1 MNVPWIRGARAA
13 FVFLTRI
20 PVGGF
25 PYTKDDFRWAGA
37 YFPFVGAVLGAIAGI
52 VMIALLPAGAM
63 AAAICCVA
71 LSMMLTGAF
80 HEDGLADTA
89 DALGGAY
96 DREKLFVILKDSR
109 VGSFG
114 AAALFVVLAL
124 RVALLARL
132 ESEALIACVL
142 SACIA
147 RTPPVWMMAALPYVT
162 NDEHSKSRHLT
173 RGGARQAWVATILTS
188 AVIAIAMTWG
198 GLSVTRVV
206 VMLVALA
213 VAAAICTWRFVVR
226 AGGITGDFL
235 GATEQVGECV
245 VLLALAMTAA

>member
-1 MNVPWIRGARAA
+1 MRPAWLRGARAA

-25 PYTKDDFRWAGA
+25 PYSKDEFRWAGA
-37 YFPFVGAVLGAIAGI
+37 YFPLVGAVLGALAGAA
-52 VMIALLPAGAM
+52 MIALLPAGAT
-63 AAAICCVA
+63 AAAICAVA

-89 DALGGAY
+89 DAMGGAF
-96 DREKLFVILKDSR
+96 DRDKLFVILKDSR

-132 ESEALIACVL
+132 ESEALLACVL
-142 SACIA
+142 AGALA

-162 NDEHSKSRHLT
+162 NDEQSKSRHLT
-173 RGGARQAWVATILTS
+173 RGGARQAWVAT
-188 AVIAIAMTWG
+188 VIAAGVVAMAMTWG
-198 GLSVTRVV
+198 GLSAERVIAIV
-206 VMLVALA
+206 IALA
-213 VAAAICTWRFVVR
+213 VAAAICTWRFLVR

-245 VLLALAMTAA
+245 VLLVLAMTAM

>member
-1 MNVPWIRGARAA
+1 MTVPWIRGARAA

-37 YFPFVGAVLGAIAGI
+37 YFPLVGAVLGAIAGV
-52 VMIALLPAGAM
+52 VMLALLPAGAM

-132 ESEALIACVL
+132 EHEALLACVL

-173 RGGARQAWVATILTS
+173 RGGPRQAWVATFLTAIVIASAMACGLS
-188 AVIAIAMTWG
+188 AV
-198 GLSVTRVV
+198 RVAV
-206 VMLVALA
+206 VLVALA
-213 VAAAICTWRFVVR
+213 VAAAICTWRFIVR

-245 VLLALAMTAA
+245 VLLALAMTAGA